1 MRTFTMLA
9 ALALPGLPGAAIAA
23 ETVTLVPMPGT
34 VPAARSLP
42 VLGRVPQVCG
52 MQPGRIA
59 AGSVNNIAGLDGDT
73 LRIIQFTDPGT
84 LSVRAASV
92 TVSFD
97 AFCNFP
103 HAVRVESQNNGLRPV
118 DARVSDRPAGFGY
131 AVPYTARLGWGTAN
145 AQFQATATI
154 RNIAQ
159 AVTAL
164 SEPVAGNLSL
174 RIEIAD
180 GASNVENRAPMM
192 AGTYVDTLR
201 IYLEPQ

>member
-1 MRTFTMLA
+1 MRTSLLLVALTL
-9 ALALPGLPGAAIAA
+9 LALPEMALAA
-23 ETVTLVPMPGT
+23 EAVALVPMPGT
-34 VPAARSLP
+34 TPAARALP
-42 VLGRVPQVCG
+42 VLGRVPRVCA

-59 AGSVNNIAGLDGDT
+59 AGSLNNIAGLDGDT

-84 LSVRAASV
+84 LAVRAASV

-103 HAVRVESQNNGLRPV
+103 HTVRIESQNNGLWPV

-131 AVPYTARLGWGTAN
+131 AVPYTARLGWGSAN

-159 AVTAL
+159 AVTPL
-164 SEPVAGNLSL
+164 SEPVAGDLSL

-180 GASNVENRAPMM
+180 GASNAQNRAPMM
-192 AGTYVDTLR
+192 AGTYVDTVR